1 MACKISRDLARSR
14 AISRRPQHALS
25 HSSLLLGWA
34 WFPGLPVSSHAPSA
48 RQRITHEPHAPGLGH
63 RRPCCALAA
72 PSLHHDDRRRPW
84 RLSQTSM
91 PRSPRRPM
99 SLLRAQRL
107 SADHGGHAGRAA
119 ALPAARARGERSVR
133 THPLLVRARAA
144 SAPDGSQEVSGA
156 STVGSPAARAS
167 GTRSV
172 LVTRAVAAPRGGC
185 GGMCQQWRWLHL
197 LDC

>member
-1 MACKISRDLARSR
+1 MHPAHASSSHTSHTRQGSVTDGRAARWQ
-14 AISRRPQHALS
+14 RRLCTTTTGAAR
-25 HSSLLLGWA
+25 G
-34 WFPGLPVSSHAPSA
+34 GLP
-48 RQRITHEPHAPGLGH
+48 
-63 RRPCCALAA
+63 
-72 PSLHHDDRRRPW
+72 
-84 RLSQTSM
+84 QTSI

-167 GTRSV
+167 GMRSV
-172 LVTRAVAAPRGGC
+172 LVARAVAAPRGGC

>member
-1 MACKISRDLARSR
+1 MHPAHASASHTSHTRQGSVTDGRAARWQ
-14 AISRRPQHALS
+14 RRLCTTTTGA
-25 HSSLLLGWA
+25 
-34 WFPGLPVSSHAPSA
+34 A
-48 RQRITHEPHAPGLGH
+48 RGG
-63 RRPCCALAA
+63 
-72 PSLHHDDRRRPW
+72 
-84 RLSQTSM
+84 LSQTSI

-119 ALPAARARGERSVR
+119 ALPAARTRGERSVC

-144 SAPDGSQEVSGA
+144 SAPDGSQEVSSA

-185 GGMCQQWRWLHL
+185 GGMCQQWRWLHASWTAEDAAAPWTDGPLPEVVGRL
-197 LDC
+197 LWSNEDRSQKSGHVKHCS